1 MRFVMGAAACLVL
14 GYYAFVRNEPV
25 PLLRMIDVGSHELGR
40 FIALPLPKT
49 FDLMAGSIAQVLV
62 PAGFA
67 AYFLF
72 AARDRL
78 GFALCLAWASTS
90 CQNVAAYIADAPY
103 RSLQPLTG
111 EQHEWAIVLSRLH
124 ATDFAATYSQII
136 TAAAAL
142 LLLVAIGTCLAT
154 PLLAARR
161 RSLIFSH

>member
-1 MRFVMGAAACLVL
+1 RLCARMRRDVDMAGVRRRVTTEGLVRSVMGAAACLVL

-25 PLLRMIDVGSHELGR
+25 PLLRVIDVGSHELGR
-40 FIALPLPKT
+40 FIALTLPKT

-90 CQNVAAYIADAPY
+90 CQNVA
-103 RSLQPLTG
+103 
-111 EQHEWAIVLSRLH
+111 
-124 ATDFAATYSQII
+124 
-136 TAAAAL
+136 
-142 LLLVAIGTCLAT
+142 
-154 PLLAARR
+154 
-161 RSLIFSH
+161 

>member
-1 MRFVMGAAACLVL
+1 MRRDVDMAGVRRRVTTEGLVRSVMGAAACLVL

-25 PLLRMIDVGSHELGR
+25 PLLRVIDVGSHELGR

-72 AARDRL
+72 AA
-78 GFALCLAWASTS
+78 
-90 CQNVAAYIADAPY
+90 
-103 RSLQPLTG
+103 
-111 EQHEWAIVLSRLH
+111 
-124 ATDFAATYSQII
+124 TYSQII